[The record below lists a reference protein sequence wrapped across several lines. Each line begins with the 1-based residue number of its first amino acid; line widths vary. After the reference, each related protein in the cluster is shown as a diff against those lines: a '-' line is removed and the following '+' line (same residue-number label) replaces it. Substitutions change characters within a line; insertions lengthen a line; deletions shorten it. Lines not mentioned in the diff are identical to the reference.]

1 MYILEKIAVT
11 TFPLLL
17 TLPLVRI
24 AILTP
29 LAQRMNAF
37 HLINLLHPYIS
48 LKKISLKRIKRELI
62 FLEKFRFPFLFCL
75 SLYLIV

>member
-17 TLPLVRI
+17 SLPLVRI

-37 HLINLLHPYIS
+37 HLINLLHPHL
-48 LKKISLKRIKRELI
+48 LKEQDL
-62 FLEKFRFPFLFCL
+62 P
-75 SLYLIV
+75 